1 MSTIQ
6 TSWIHTRRYTTSPGE
21 LRMQGR
27 LGRLIPLIV
36 VVRTRSESKSDPK
49 TRDEEIEEK
58 GGTFEVTEEFL

>member
-1 MSTIQ
+1 
-6 TSWIHTRRYTTSPGE
+6 
-21 LRMQGR
+21 MQGR

-58 GGTFEVTEEFL
+58 GSTFEVTEEFL